1 MTMRISKSIESVKK
15 ERAII
20 KEMSDYFTDNIF
32 DSHSPEMVKKLEDYL
47 YNLFEINMKD
57 MGYEPRL
64 IPKGQESNFDI
75 ILNDEQQ
82 RIVNLAFWKL
92 YELVEGNSWGG
103 VKYEDHSNMIYPQ
116 LRININS
123 GYYDKIEK
131 PADIYRLIETLYHE
145 MNHIKQYVMLKKQE
159 SSFENLING
168 CAFLIFKR
176 RYIWKKL

>member
-1 MTMRISKSIESVKK
+1 
-15 ERAII
+15 
-20 KEMSDYFTDNIF
+20 MSDYFTDNIF

-92 YELVEGNSWGG
+92 DELVEGNFVS
-103 VKYEDHSNMIYPQ
+103 
-116 LRININS
+116 
-123 GYYDKIEK
+123 
-131 PADIYRLIETLYHE
+131 
-145 MNHIKQYVMLKKQE
+145 QY
-159 SSFENLING
+159 
-168 CAFLIFKR
+168 
-176 RYIWKKL
+176 